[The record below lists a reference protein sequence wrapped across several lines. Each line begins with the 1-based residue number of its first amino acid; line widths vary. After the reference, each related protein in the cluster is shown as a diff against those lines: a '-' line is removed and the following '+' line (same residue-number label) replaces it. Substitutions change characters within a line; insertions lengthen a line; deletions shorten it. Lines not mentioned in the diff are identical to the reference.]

1 MPYRINKKRKRA
13 FSMRALSLKPTAA
26 CSLCIRLKIR
36 ELRKPSSLRSSAG
49 FTGGLELD
57 DVLSLQAF
65 LTLDYLKLHFLVFR
79 QGFEAFSDDGR
90 MMHEDIGA
98 VFTGDKA
105 IALGVIKPLNLAC
118 FLHEPSDPPNNVT
131 TFSSAKNEAGEAVRG
146 KTAEEARSQRFH
158 RSAVLL
164 VSFSI

>member
-1 MPYRINKKRKRA
+1 MVMPYRINKERKRA
-13 FSMRALSLKPTAA
+13 FIMGSMSLKPTAY
-26 CSLCIRLKIR
+26 CEICLSLKIR

-65 LTLDYLKLHFLVFR
+65 LTLDYLKLNFLVFR

-98 VFTGDKA
+98 VFPGDKA

-118 FLHEPSDPPNNVT
+118 FLHEPSNPPT
-131 TFSSAKNEAGEAVRG
+131 
-146 KTAEEARSQRFH
+146 
-158 RSAVLL
+158 
-164 VSFSI
+164 